1 MVAIIIIAVIGG
13 LAVGFVIGALV
24 SAYCDSHPAIDP
36 YPEDPYQPFDEID
49 YDDEKQVRWIE
60 KTTDRNMKV
69 VEKFME
75 HFKNET
81 EMEIPESVFLS
92 FFNA

>member
-1 MVAIIIIAVIGG
+1 METTILIL
-13 LAVGFVIGALV
+13 LAVAFVVGFFIGAFV
-24 SAYCDSHPAIDP
+24 FFYCDSATPHLLEM
-36 YPEDPYQPFDEID
+36 EDPYQSFDEID
-49 YDDEKQVRWIE
+49 YDNEKQVKWIE

-69 VEKFME
+69 VENFME